1 MQRKSGAP
9 QLAFPRGRLIKPA
22 QPFSDLHLS
31 EQDTGPLPLGSP
43 TIRTTDKLRNNALKS
58 PIGPKKDIPKRF
70 QYQKGRRSLRRRR
83 IIISIVSS
91 VLAIL
96 ILGGIFAATLVHNL
110 LNSNSLLAAPPTIQ
124 VSMDAQALHNLIAQG
139 LNTSQDSI
147 SDVNIVPLANNA
159 LKISLNMVISGSGI
173 NRMLPLEIDTTLGG
187 SMQPHKDI
195 LTIQHFIRDGVD
207 AGPQAAASMQTT
219 INQLLEKVLP
229 LPGTNN
235 SVLALASL
243 SDTSGSIKQSN
254 SRVCGHGSI
263 LLHLGLPL
271 EIQSGIT
278 KPYVLPVDV
287 DSYIGLDQ
295 KNNLQFHLD
304 RITYGQGKNVGD
316 VVTNAARKLI
326 NQLFS
331 GSNPSSGSNLS
342 PGSSSSSN
350 ANDPVN
356 QIKFLSL
363 NTSSQSVCG
372 KNAEMLVL
380 QLGPEHGK

>member
-9 QLAFPRGRLIKPA
+9 QQVFPGGRLIKPA
-22 QPFSDLHLS
+22 QPFSGLPLS
-31 EQDTGPLPLGSP
+31 EQDTGPLPLGNTP
-43 TIRTTDKLRNNALKS
+43 AWTTDKLRKNALRF
-58 PIGPKKDIPKRF
+58 PIGPKRDIP
-70 QYQKGRRSLRRRR
+70 RRSWYRKGKRPGRKRR
-83 IIISIVSS
+83 IILSIVSG
-91 VLAIL
+91 VLAIV

-139 LNTSQDSI
+139 LSTSQDSI
-147 SDVNIVPLANNA
+147 SDVNIVPLANDG
-159 LKISLNMVISGSGI
+159 LKISLSMAISGSGI
-173 NRMLPLEIDTTLGG
+173 NRMLPLEIDATLGG
-187 SMQPHKDI
+187 NMQPHKDI

-207 AGPQAAASMQTT
+207 AGPQAAASMQAT

-243 SDTSGSIKQSN
+243 SNTSGSIKQSN
-254 SRVCGHGSI
+254 ARVCGHGSI

-278 KPYVLPVDV
+278 KPYVLPVGV

-304 RITYGQGKNVGD
+304 RITYGQGKDVGD

-331 GSNPSSGSNLS
+331 GANPS
-342 PGSSSSSN
+342 PGSNSSPGPGSSSN

-363 NTSSQSVCG
+363 NTSPQSVCG